1 MAKNDSNDNSHD
13 QEQGAE
19 NGKPGRRR
27 AVFKEAVPGEML
39 EKMSMYREYMNDLE
53 AKLEQLKNETGDE
66 ATIMKGV
73 TAFNEIG
80 KALYRAL
87 NGVNDTLIKKQL
99 GGDV

>member
-1 MAKNDSNDNSHD
+1 MVKNDSNDDSRERQHD
-13 QEQGAE
+13 SE
-19 NGKPGRRR
+19 NGKVRRR
-27 AVFKEAVPGEML
+27 LVFKEADPGEML
-39 EKMSMYREYMNDLE
+39 ERIATYREYMNDLE
-53 AKLEQLKNETGDE
+53 AKLEQLKNETGGE
-66 ATIMKGV
+66 ATTMKGV